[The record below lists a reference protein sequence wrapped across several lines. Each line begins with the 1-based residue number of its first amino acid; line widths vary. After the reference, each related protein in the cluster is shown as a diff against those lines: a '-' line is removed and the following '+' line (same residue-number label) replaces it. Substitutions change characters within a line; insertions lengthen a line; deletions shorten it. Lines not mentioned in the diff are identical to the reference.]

1 MSSSLQ
7 TERIS
12 QKEML
17 QISQEIGGNGQRLAA
32 RLERL
37 TTWQQILQEP
47 TSVDKVVSL
56 LFEWDKGGG
65 EHDDLVQLL
74 KELQLAEKLVFFVQ
88 YSIQCINNYISL
100 SRISKLNHYS
110 YCILKHLG
118 WHCRDSFNGK
128 GHSDKLS

>member
-17 QISQEIGGNGQRLAA
+17 QISQEICGNGQRLAA
-32 RLERL
+32 QLERL
-37 TTWQQILQEP
+37 TTWQQILHDP

-65 EHDDLVQLL
+65 ERDDLVQHL
-74 KELQLAEKLVFFVQ
+74 KELQFIPLAEK
-88 YSIQCINNYISL
+88 
-100 SRISKLNHYS
+100 
-110 YCILKHLG
+110 
-118 WHCRDSFNGK
+118 
-128 GHSDKLS
+128 